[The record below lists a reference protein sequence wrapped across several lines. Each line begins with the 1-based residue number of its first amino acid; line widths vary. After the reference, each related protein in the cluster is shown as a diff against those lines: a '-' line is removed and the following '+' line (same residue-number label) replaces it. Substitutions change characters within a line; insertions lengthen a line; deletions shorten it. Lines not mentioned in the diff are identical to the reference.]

1 MMGEVYKTYRN
12 SSGELLKIVYDA
24 DASNP
29 LANADTLYHL
39 YTWSRKY
46 ESIQSNPYR
55 TLEEF
60 VDTYLGE
67 GAMGRYRDKSVKLG
81 LNSVGFAK
89 VLCEQL
95 SQRKGILAFPILSYD
110 HGNIHYYLGDKLDS
124 WDGRVSGFAWVE
136 KFKVYQEFGV
146 SKISSK
152 LVEHLKSHI
161 ISDLEFYNKYVRG
174 DSYGFELYDS
184 NGKFM
189 DSCYGLYEKEGEPNY
204 LFKTVLSYLS
214 TKDKSFV
221 EVDD

>member
-1 MMGEVYKTYRN
+1 MSEVYKTYRN
-12 SSGELLKIVYDA
+12 KSGELLKIIYA
-24 DASNP
+24 EDASNP
-29 LANADTLYHL
+29 LSNADTLYYL

-46 ESIQSNPYR
+46 NSIQANPYR
-55 TLEEF
+55 TMEEF
-60 VDTYLGE
+60 IDTYLGE
-67 GAMGRYRDKSVKLG
+67 GSFARYREKCIDSG

-95 SQRKGILAFPILSYD
+95 GQRKGILAFPIISYN
-110 HGNIHYYLGDKLDS
+110 HGDIQYYLGDNIDR
-124 WDGRVSGFAWVE
+124 WDGAVSGFAWVE
-136 KFKVYQEFGV
+136 KSKVYQEFGV
-146 SKISSK
+146 SKLSSK

-189 DSCYGLYEKEGEPNY
+189 DSCYGLYEKEDEPNY

>member
-1 MMGEVYKTYRN
+1 M
-12 SSGELLKIVYDA
+12 
-24 DASNP
+24 
-29 LANADTLYHL
+29 
-39 YTWSRKY
+39 
-46 ESIQSNPYR
+46 
-55 TLEEF
+55 EEF

-110 HGNIHYYLGDKLDS
+110 HGNIHYYLGDRLDT
-124 WDGRVSGFAWVE
+124 WNGRVSGFAWVE
-136 KFKVYQEFGV
+136 KSKVYQEFGV

-189 DSCYGLYEKEGEPNY
+189 DYCYGLYEKEDEPNY

>member
-1 MMGEVYKTYRN
+1 MRIYKTYRN
-12 SSGELLKIVYDA
+12 SSGEVLKIVYDE

-46 ESIQSNPYR
+46 KSIQANPYR
-55 TLEEF
+55 TMEEF

-67 GAMGRYRDKSVKLG
+67 GAMAKYRDKSVELG
-81 LNSVGFAK
+81 LNSVGFANL
-89 VLCEQL
+89 LCEQL
-95 SQRKGILAFPILSYD
+95 NQRKGILAFPILSYNKGD
-110 HGNIHYYLGDKLDS
+110 IQYYLGDSIDR
-124 WDGRVSGFAWVE
+124 WEGAISGFAWVE
-136 KFKVYQEFGV
+136 KSKVYQDFGV

-184 NGKFM
+184 NGKFL
-189 DSCYGLYEKEGEPNY
+189 DSCYGLYEKEGDPDY
-204 LFKTVLSYLS
+204 LFNTVLIYLS

-221 EVDD
+221 EVSI

>member
-1 MMGEVYKTYRN
+1 MSEVYKTYRN
-12 SSGELLKIVYDA
+12 KSGELLKIIYDE

-29 LANADTLYHL
+29 LSNADTLYYL

-46 ESIQSNPYR
+46 NSIQANPYR
-55 TLEEF
+55 TMEEF
-60 VDTYLGE
+60 IDTYLGE
-67 GAMGRYRDKSVKLG
+67 GSFARYREKCIDSG

-95 SQRKGILAFPILSYD
+95 SQRKGILAFPILFYN
-110 HGNIHYYLGDKLDS
+110 HGDIQYYLGDNIDR
-124 WDGRVSGFAWVE
+124 WDGAVSGFAWVA
-136 KFKVYQEFGV
+136 KYKVYQEFGV

-152 LVEHLKSHI
+152 LTEHLKSHI
-161 ISDLEFYNKYVRG
+161 TSDLDFYNKYVRG

-189 DSCYGLYEKEGEPNY
+189 DSCYGLYEKEDEPNY

-221 EVDD
+221 EVDE